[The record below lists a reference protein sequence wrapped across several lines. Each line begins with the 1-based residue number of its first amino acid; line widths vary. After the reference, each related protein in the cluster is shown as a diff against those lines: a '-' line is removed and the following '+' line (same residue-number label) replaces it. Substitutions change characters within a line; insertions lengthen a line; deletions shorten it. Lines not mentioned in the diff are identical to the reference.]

1 MHGRIYQSRSV
12 EKTSM
17 KPLYSCRISS
27 WINQM
32 EINLIDIKKNN
43 VKKET
48 ILLLNNGK
56 ESLPKVFKLVNS
68 LENKIKFKEKIVNN
82 HYEIPPTGRFSV
94 DLEFVF
100 PSYIQPDS
108 YIVIGKIRI
117 DKLGE
122 FDGFAYCIDVK
133 GTKNVYMNND
143 YKSRIKQVKK
153 NTNDLNMRTQ
163 NMGKQNIP
171 RRTDNTTVK
180 NKYNFHQV
188 NNQGKNKVQSFL
200 NSNQSSSFNEFDY
213 EKKNIAEKEEKDK
226 QKNVIN
232 QLNEEKEKQTDV
244 INRLKEKNNM
254 LVQQNE
260 KLESEKK
267 MIEQQY
273 NDLNKK
279 YNQIK
284 TNLINIDTF
293 NNLAN
298 EKRIIDAACLED
310 NF

>member
-17 KPLYSCRISS
+17 KPFYSCRISS
-27 WINQM
+27 RLNQM

-48 ILLLNNGK
+48 ILLINNGK

-68 LENKIKFKEKIVNN
+68 LENKIQFKEKIVNN
-82 HYEIPPTGRFSV
+82 YCEIPPTKSFSV

-108 YIVIGKIRI
+108 YIVIGKIQI

-122 FDGFAYCIDVK
+122 FDGFSYCIDVK
-133 GTKNVYMNND
+133 ETKNFYMNND
-143 YKSRIKQVKK
+143 YKPRINQVKK
-153 NTNDLNMRTQ
+153 NQNIYGYNGKTQYSYQFISDQMQNQENDNSFRQKNTNDFNMMTQ

-188 NNQGKNKVQSFL
+188 NNQGNWKS
-200 NSNQSSSFNEFDY
+200 
-213 EKKNIAEKEEKDK
+213 
-226 QKNVIN
+226 
-232 QLNEEKEKQTDV
+232 
-244 INRLKEKNNM
+244 R
-254 LVQQNE
+254 
-260 KLESEKK
+260 
-267 MIEQQY
+267 
-273 NDLNKK
+273 
-279 YNQIK
+279 
-284 TNLINIDTF
+284 
-293 NNLAN
+293 
-298 EKRIIDAACLED
+298 
-310 NF
+310 